1 MNKILVAVALSLF
14 AASSF
19 AAEAKKE
26 EKAVVVTKADAKKEV
41 KKVEPKADAKK
52 EVKKEVKKVEP
63 KVEAKKAEAKK

>member
-41 KKVEPKADAKK
+41 KKVEPKA
-52 EVKKEVKKVEP
+52 
-63 KVEAKKAEAKK
+63 EAKKAEAKK